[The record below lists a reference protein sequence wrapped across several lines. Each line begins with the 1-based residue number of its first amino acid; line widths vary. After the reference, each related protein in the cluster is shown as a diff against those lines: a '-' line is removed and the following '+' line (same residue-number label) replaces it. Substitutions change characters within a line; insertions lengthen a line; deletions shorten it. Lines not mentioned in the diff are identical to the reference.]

1 MKMNVTKK
9 EFAWYVVSG
18 ILVFIGVVL
27 IIFDIIGDNI
37 RVSVADNWILTA
49 QNAVIEWSKINMD
62 WRAWGIIFFL
72 AGALVAVITLSV
84 FAKGADRIVE
94 KEQRRQ
100 ARLAAIKENGGSEDN
115 VIEVEAKEVESK

>member
-1 MKMNVTKK
+1 MKTKVTKK
-9 EFAWYVVSG
+9 EFTWYVIAG
-18 ILVFIGVVL
+18 ILVFIGLTL

-37 RVSVADNWILTA
+37 GVGTGDNWIMTA

-72 AGALVAVITLSV
+72 LGSLVIVITLST
-84 FAKGADRIVE
+84 FAKGADRLVE

-100 ARLAAIKENGGSEDN
+100 ARLAAIVDSNDDESNT
-115 VIEVEAKEVESK
+115 IEVDAKDVESK

>member
-1 MKMNVTKK
+1 MNVTKK

-37 RVSVADNWILTA
+37 RVSTADNWILTA

>member
-37 RVSVADNWILTA
+37 RVSTADNWILTA

-94 KEQRRQ
+94 KEQRRK

>member
-1 MKMNVTKK
+1 MNVTKK

-37 RVSVADNWILTA
+37 RISTADNWILTA

>member
-9 EFAWYVVSG
+9 EFAWYVVAG

-37 RVSVADNWILTA
+37 RVSTADNWILTA

-115 VIEVEAKEVESK
+115 VIEIEAKEVESK

>member
-1 MKMNVTKK
+1 MKTKVTKK
-9 EFAWYVVSG
+9 EFAWYVIAG
-18 ILVFIGVVL
+18 ILVFIGLTL

-37 RVSVADNWILTA
+37 GVGTGDNWIMTA

-72 AGALVAVITLSV
+72 LGSLVIVITLST
-84 FAKGADRIVE
+84 FAKGADRLVE

-100 ARLAAIKENGGSEDN
+100 ARLAAIIDSKDEESKT
-115 VIEVEAKEVESK
+115 IEVDARDVESK

>member
-1 MKMNVTKK
+1 MNVTKK

-37 RVSVADNWILTA
+37 RVSTADNWILTA

-115 VIEVEAKEVESK
+115 FIEVEAKEVESK

>member
-37 RVSVADNWILTA
+37 RVSAADNWILTA

>member
-37 RVSVADNWILTA
+37 RVSAADNWILTA

-115 VIEVEAKEVESK
+115 VIEVKAKEVESK

>member
-1 MKMNVTKK
+1 MNVTKK

-37 RVSVADNWILTA
+37 RVSIADNWILTA

>member
-1 MKMNVTKK
+1 MNVTKK

-18 ILVFIGVVL
+18 MLVFIGVVL

-37 RVSVADNWILTA
+37 RVSTADNWILTA

>member
-1 MKMNVTKK
+1 MNVTKK
-9 EFAWYVVSG
+9 EFAWYVVAG

-37 RVSVADNWILTA
+37 RVSTADNWILTA

>member
-37 RVSVADNWILTA
+37 RVSTADNWILTA

-115 VIEVEAKEVESK
+115 FIEVEAKEVESK

>member
-1 MKMNVTKK
+1 MNVTKK

>member
-37 RVSVADNWILTA
+37 RVSTADNWILTA

-62 WRAWGIIFFL
+62 WRAWGLIFFL
-72 AGALVAVITLSV
+72 VGALVAVITLSV

-100 ARLAAIKENGGSEDN
+100 ARLSAIKETDADENKT
-115 VIEVEAKEVESK
+115 IEVEVNEVESN

>member
-1 MKMNVTKK
+1 MKTKVTKK
-9 EFAWYVVSG
+9 EFAWYVIAG
-18 ILVFIGVVL
+18 ILVFIGLTL

-37 RVSVADNWILTA
+37 RVGAGDNWILTA

-72 AGALVAVITLSV
+72 LGSLVIVITLST
-84 FAKGADRIVE
+84 FAKGADRLVE

-100 ARLAAIKENGGSEDN
+100 ARLAAIVNSNDDESKT
-115 VIEVEAKEVESK
+115 IEVEAKEVESK

>member
-1 MKMNVTKK
+1 MNVTKK

-37 RVSVADNWILTA
+37 RVSTADNWILTA

-62 WRAWGIIFFL
+62 WRAWGLIFFL
-72 AGALVAVITLSV
+72 VGALVAVITLSV

-100 ARLAAIKENGGSEDN
+100 ARLSAIKETDADENKT
-115 VIEVEAKEVESK
+115 IEVEVNEVESN

>member
-1 MKMNVTKK
+1 MNVTKK

-37 RVSVADNWILTA
+37 RVSTADNWILTA

-94 KEQRRQ
+94 KEQRRK

>member
-1 MKMNVTKK
+1 MKMKVTTK
-9 EFAWYVVSG
+9 EFVWYVIAG
-18 ILVFIGVVL
+18 ILVFIGTAL

-37 RVSVADNWILTA
+37 RVSTDDNWILTA

-62 WRAWGIIFFL
+62 WRAWGLIFFL
-72 AGALVAVITLSV
+72 VGALVAVITLSV

-100 ARLAAIKENGGSEDN
+100 ARLSAIKETDVDENKT
-115 VIEVEAKEVESK
+115 IEVEVNEVESN

>member
-1 MKMNVTKK
+1 MNVTKK

-37 RVSVADNWILTA
+37 RVSAADNWILTA

-72 AGALVAVITLSV
+72 AGALVADITLSV

>member
-1 MKMNVTKK
+1 MNVTKK

-37 RVSVADNWILTA
+37 RFSTADNWILTA

>member
-37 RVSVADNWILTA
+37 RVSTADNWILTA

>member
-115 VIEVEAKEVESK
+115 VIEVKAKEVESK

>member
-1 MKMNVTKK
+1 MNVTKK

-62 WRAWGIIFFL
+62 WRACGIIFFL